1 MVNTLNEK
9 ELLLLISKGNT
20 VAFRRIF
27 DQYRD
32 KIYSFAMYLTNTD
45 FLAEEITQEVF
56 IRIWSARDKLPDIV
70 FFNSYL
76 RVIARNVACNHLKRF
91 ALEKLVMGKIM
102 AEENSQETPL
112 ENRENKE
119 EFDTIIK
126 ITNCVIENLP
136 PQQKKAFILHYKY
149 RMKNSQIAEL
159 MNLSVYTVKEY
170 LKNAIRSVRHNLS
183 DKISILTL
191 VALIIFFE

>member
-1 MVNTLNEK
+1 MLKPANEN

-20 VAFRRIF
+20 AAFRRIF

-56 IRIWSARDKLPDIV
+56 IRIWSAREKLPEINS
-70 FFNSYL
+70 FNSYL
-76 RVIARNVACNHLKRF
+76 KVIARNVACNHLKRF
-91 ALEKLVMGKIM
+91 ALEKIVFTKIM
-102 AEENSQETPL
+102 EDGIAQEIPSESQ
-112 ENRENKE
+112 ENRE
-119 EFDTIIK
+119 EFNSIIS
-126 ITNCVIENLP
+126 IVNDVIESLP

-149 RMKNSQIAEL
+149 RMKNSQIAEI

-183 DKISILTL
+183 DKVSILTL
-191 VALIIFFE
+191 VALKIFFE